1 MIRIALKQHL
11 AGAALFGMLA
21 LAASGPV
28 AAQTDSGNTPD
39 AAAPG
44 ARVSGAAPSNQ
55 VVVTGVVPDQ
65 ATKAAVLERLRALYG
80 KERVIDEVTVG
91 NVVAPP
97 NWSTYLSRM
106 LVPDLTDVSR
116 GRLVINGNSATIEG
130 DVGNEAQRQTVVSNM
145 AKQLNPSYS
154 IENNLAVGSSKQEI
168 LDKALANRTITFE
181 TGSAEL
187 TDNGRQIVN
196 EMAAALKK
204 LDGRTVEI
212 IGHTDNNGARQA
224 NLALSE
230 ARAQSVKQALVAKG
244 IDADSLITLG
254 AGEQRPIASNE
265 TPEGRA
271 RNRRIEFR
279 IQGQSAESTD
289 ND

>member
-1 MIRIALKQHL
+1 
-11 AGAALFGMLA
+11 MLA